1 MLEVDDKPQGR
12 YYVKSLVYVT
22 VRDEL
27 LDVIYLG

>member
-1 MLEVDDKPQGR
+1 MLEVDDKSQDR
-12 YYVKSLVYVT
+12 YYVKSLVSVT